1 MNKEPQPS
9 DYNVKSVQTSPLIAI
24 SFKFFE
30 IFFIVK
36 LFVCIPK
43 VHRYKQRKY
52 YLIFWLGFHGTSP
65 YGGAVNSFFFFF
77 FFLILRI
84 ATSVHVFYIFCLF
97 FCGWSVEMDIFSWK
111 YLNERFRVLL
121 WAMSLTKESE
131 HLASH
136 RLC

>member
-65 YGGAVNSFFFFF
+65 YGGAVNSFFF
-77 FFLILRI
+77 L
-84 ATSVHVFYIFCLF
+84 LF
-97 FCGWSVEMDIFSWK
+97 FNTANSNVSSCFLHFLFVF
-111 YLNERFRVLL
+111 L
-121 WAMSLTKESE
+121 WMECRDGYIQLEVSE
-131 HLASH
+131 
-136 RLC
+136 